1 MTPERW
7 ERTNLYCR
15 EVFGAQDEQLATLME
30 RAVAQG
36 IPDIAV
42 SADVGRLLKILIST
56 TRAQTALEFGTLA
69 GYSGVWIA
77 RGLAPGGRLYTCEP
91 EPKHADFA
99 QREFDR
105 AGVADRVEIIR
116 RPALDAMPDLRA
128 KLGDAS
134 VDFVLLDAIKTE
146 YPDYFEAVRPMI
158 APGGLLIADNAL
170 GTSSWWIDQPQ
181 GESADRD
188 AMDRFNRA
196 VAAAPAFETSM
207 IPLREGLLIAR
218 RSG

>member
-7 ERTNLYCR
+7 DRTSLYCR
-15 EVFGAQDEQLATLME
+15 EVFGAQDEQLRTLMQ
-30 RAVAQG
+30 RAVAQD

-42 SADVGRLLKILIST
+42 SADVGRLLSILVAG
-56 TRAQTALEFGTLA
+56 TRARSALEFGALA

-77 RGLAPGGRLYTCEP
+77 RALAPGGRLRTFEP

-99 QREFDR
+99 QREFEK

-116 RPALDAMPDLRA
+116 RPALEGLPELRA
-128 KLGDAS
+128 EVPDRS
-134 VDFVLLDAIKTE
+134 VDFVLLDAVKTE
-146 YPDYFEAVRPMI
+146 YPDYFTAVRPLL
-158 APGGLLIADNAL
+158 APGGLLVADNAL
-170 GTSSWWIDQPQ
+170 GTSSWWIDTPP
-181 GESADRD
+181 GESPDRD

-196 VAAAPAFETSM
+196 VAADPDFETSM

-218 RSG
+218 RRG